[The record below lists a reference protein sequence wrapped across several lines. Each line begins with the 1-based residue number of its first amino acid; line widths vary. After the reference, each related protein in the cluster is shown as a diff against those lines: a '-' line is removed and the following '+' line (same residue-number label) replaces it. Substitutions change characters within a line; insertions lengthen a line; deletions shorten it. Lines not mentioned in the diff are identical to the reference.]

1 MNSIDH
7 ATINQLIL
15 HKQHLT
21 QESKQDDIIQI
32 IKDLCGLQATGTFEP
47 YLYLFCR
54 KNEFTKEELDNQLY
68 RLKSLIKIRAMRN
81 TLFIVPVE
89 YAPMMHTATN
99 YLKENRFDGFFTYA
113 DFTREEYYDLES
125 KIHQVL
131 AKDALIA
138 TEIKKRIDTSRNIS
152 IIISLMCDKL
162 LLVRDKPPKGWKD
175 RRNTYTLMKNN
186 YPNLNFE
193 EIEEQ
198 DAINNL
204 VYNYIDKYGP
214 VSEDDIAWWA
224 GLTKTSTR
232 NALKFDENSI
242 NRFSISDSEY
252 IVPNADLEKVE
263 QLKSPKSPIITL
275 LANLDPYLMGYKNRE
290 RYINSDDY
298 EFVFDRSGNATTT
311 ILLDGAVIG
320 IWDFETK
327 PKPKVKFVLFNLVN
341 NEILNE
347 IKWQAKTI
355 GQFILEQE
363 VQIQQCKNPLPLT
376 KRSAGTFMRPLKNC
390 N

>member
-1 MNSIDH
+1 MKNIDH
-7 ATINQLIL
+7 ESINQLIL
-15 HKQHLT
+15 QKQHLT
-21 QESKQDDIIQI
+21 QESKKDDLVQLV
-32 IKDLCGLQATGTFEP
+32 KDLCGLQATGTFEP

-68 RLKSLIKIRAMRN
+68 GLKSLIKIRAMRN

-89 YAPMMHTATN
+89 YAPMMHTATK
-99 YLKENRFDGFFTYA
+99 YLKENRFDGFFTYT

-125 KIHQVL
+125 KIHHVL
-131 AKDALIA
+131 AKDSLIA
-138 TEIKKRIDTSRNIS
+138 TEIKKQIDTSRNIS

-162 LLVRDKPPKGWKD
+162 LLVRDQPPKGWKD

-186 YPNLNFE
+186 YPNLDFE

-198 DAINNL
+198 EAINNL
-204 VYNYIDKYGP
+204 ISNYIDSYGP
-214 VSEDDIAWWA
+214 VTEDDIAWWA

-290 RYINSDDY
+290 RYIDPDIY

-311 ILLDGAVIG
+311 ILLNGEVIG

-327 PKPKVKFVLFNLVN
+327 PKPKVKFLLFNQVN

-347 IKWQAKTI
+347 IKRQVKTL

-390 N
+390 T

>member
-1 MNSIDH
+1 MKNIDH
-7 ATINQLIL
+7 ESINQLIL
-15 HKQHLT
+15 QKQHLT
-21 QESKQDDIIQI
+21 QESKKDDLVQLV
-32 IKDLCGLQATGTFEP
+32 KDLCGLQATGTFEP

-68 RLKSLIKIRAMRN
+68 GLKSLIKIRAMRN

-89 YAPMMHTATN
+89 YAPMMHTATK
-99 YLKENRFDGFFTYA
+99 YLKENRFDGFFTYT

-125 KIHQVL
+125 KIHHVL
-131 AKDALIA
+131 AKDSLIA
-138 TEIKKRIDTSRNIS
+138 TEIKKQIDTSRNIS

-162 LLVRDKPPKGWKD
+162 LLVRDQPPKGWKD

-186 YPNLNFE
+186 YPNLDFE

-198 DAINNL
+198 EAINNL
-204 VYNYIDKYGP
+204 ISNYIDSYGP
-214 VSEDDIAWWA
+214 VTEDDIAWWA

-232 NALKFDENSI
+232 NALKFNENSI

-290 RYINSDDY
+290 RCVDPDIY

-311 ILLDGAVIG
+311 ILLNGEVIG

-327 PKPKVKFVLFNLVN
+327 PKPKVKFLLFNQVN

-347 IKWQAKTI
+347 IKRQVKTL

-390 N
+390 T

>member
-1 MNSIDH
+1 MKSIDH
-7 ATINQLIL
+7 KSINQLIL
-15 HKQHLT
+15 QKQHLT
-21 QESKQDDIIQI
+21 QESKKDDIVQLV
-32 IKDLCGLQATGTFEP
+32 KDLCGLQATGTFEP

-54 KNEFTKEELDNQLY
+54 IKEFKKNELDNQLY

-232 NALKFDENSI
+232 NALKFNENNI
-242 NRFSISDSEY
+242 KQVSISNSEY
-252 IVPNADLEKVE
+252 FVLSSDLEKLK
-263 QLKSPKSPIITL
+263 QLKSQNSPIITL